1 MGSWQRRPEGW
12 WWWWWWWLDYSCAT
26 LYYYGTTR
34 KGKTGHGMGIGF
46 GMTTLRH
53 ETRDYGLDIAWIAL
67 IAFGSIYSIDSM
79 DSMDSIETSSELD
92 AAHFVCL

>member
-1 MGSWQRRPEGW
+1 MAEH
-12 WWWWWWWLDYSCAT
+12 A
-26 LYYYGTTR
+26 
-34 KGKTGHGMGIGF
+34 MGIGF

-79 DSMDSIETSSELD
+79 DSIETLSELD
-92 AAHFVCL
+92 TAHFVCL